1 MEDKMNVKS
10 IVAEY
15 LKANKYDGL
24 CCLDVPCGCLLEDLA
39 PCGEMSEKCRPGH
52 RENVDKHTPCEC
64 GESGE
69 DHWHIVAHGDFGVV
83 NEEEA
88 KQWVCECGAVC
99 DPRSADWRWNGMEW
113 EHHHGYPIGHVIA
126 TKEPNVKL
134 CHEAGQ
140 KG

>member
-1 MEDKMNVKS
+1 MNVKS
-10 IVAEY
+10 IVVEY
-15 LKANKYDGL
+15 LKTNKYDGL

-64 GESGE
+64 DESGE

-126 TKEPNVKL
+126 TKEPNA
-134 CHEAGQ
+134 ERQRPDGAGRTP
-140 KG
+140 